1 MITILKTAVET
12 NETTEVEE
20 IEKGCW
26 VLLKDPTDAEIER
39 VAEEGN
45 FTADFLKAALDKE
58 ESSRIEIEGKEI
70 LIILD
75 IPVINFVEKYKEKS
89 VQYITLPLGIIL
101 NDSIIVTVCLS
112 DNKTVEDFATSKVK
126 SFFTYKKSRFIL
138 QMLLRG
144 SNYYLKY
151 LKQIDKTSQII
162 ENSLHKSM
170 KNKELIQL
178 LSLEK
183 SLVYF
188 STSLKANEAVLEKMM
203 KLKFL
208 KQYPEDEE
216 LLEDA
221 IIENKQAIEMANI
234 YSNILSGTMDAFAS
248 IINNNLNMV
257 MKILTSITIVMA
269 VPTIIAAFFGMNVL
283 VPFGNFRF
291 GFLIVVLITGAIT
304 GVVTYIL
311 AKKNMF

>member
-1 MITILKTAVET
+1 MISILKTDLQT
-12 NETTEVEE
+12 NETRGIDV

-26 VLLKDPTDAEIER
+26 IVLRNPSDAEIER
-39 VAEEGN
+39 VANEGKL
-45 FTADFLKAALDKE
+45 TADFLRAALDRE

-75 IPVINFVEKYKEKS
+75 IPVINFVEKAKEKS
-89 VQYITLPLGIIL
+89 VQYVTLPLGIVL
-101 NDSIIVTVCLS
+101 NDDIIVTVCLA
-112 DNKTVEDFATSKVK
+112 DNKIIDDFTAGRIK
-126 SFFTYKKSRFIL
+126 SFFTFKKIRFIL
-138 QMLLRG
+138 QILLRV
-144 SNYYLKY
+144 SSYYLKY

-162 ENSLHKSM
+162 ENTLHKSM

-188 STSLKANEAVLEKMM
+188 STSLKANESLLEKML

-208 KQYPEDEE
+208 KQYPEDED

-221 IIENKQAIEMANI
+221 VIENKQAIEMANI
-234 YSNILSGTMDAFAS
+234 YSNILTGTMDAFAS

-257 MKILTSITIVMA
+257 MKILTSITIVMS
-269 VPTIIAAFFGMNVL
+269 VPTIIGAFFGMNVP
-283 VPFGNFRF
+283 VPMGEFRY
-291 GFLIVVLITGAIT
+291 GFLIIILITGVIA

-311 AKKNMF
+311 ARKNMF

>member
-12 NETTEVEE
+12 NETIEVEE

-26 VLLKDPTDAEIER
+26 VLLKDPTDAEVER

-126 SFFTYKKSRFIL
+126 SFFTFKKSRFIL

-208 KQYPEDEE
+208 KQYPEDED

-257 MKILTSITIVMA
+257 MKILTSITIVMS
-269 VPTIIAAFFGMNVL
+269 VPTIIAAFFGMNVK
-283 VPFGNFRF
+283 VPFGEFRF
-291 GFLIVVLITGAIT
+291 GFLAVVLITGAIT

>member
-1 MITILKTAVET
+1 MISILKTVVET
-12 NETTEVEE
+12 NETIELEK

-45 FTADFLKAALDKE
+45 FTADFLRAALDRE

-101 NDSIIVTVCLS
+101 NDDIIVTVCLS

-126 SFFTYKKSRFIL
+126 SFFTFKKSRFIL

-257 MKILTSITIVMA
+257 MKILTSITIVMS
-269 VPTIIAAFFGMNVL
+269 VPTIIGSFFGMNVL

-304 GVVTYIL
+304 GVVTYVL

>member
-1 MITILKTAVET
+1 MIYIFKTDLET
-12 NETTEVEE
+12 NETKEVEV
-20 IEKGCW
+20 IGKGCW
-26 VLLKDPTDAEIER
+26 VILEGPTDTEIER
-39 VAEEGN
+39 VAEEGK
-45 FTADFLKAALDKE
+45 FTADFLRAALDKE
-58 ESSRIEIEGKEI
+58 ESSRIEIEGSEI

-75 IPVINFVEKYKEKS
+75 IPVINYIEKIKEKS

-101 NDSIIVTVCLS
+101 NDNIIVTVCLVE
-112 DNKTVEDFATSKVK
+112 NKSVEDFVTSKIK

-138 QMLLRG
+138 QLLLSV

-151 LKQIDKTSQII
+151 LKQIDKTCQII
-162 ENSLHKSM
+162 ENSLHRSM
-170 KNKELIQL
+170 KNKELFQL

-188 STSLKANEAVLEKMM
+188 STSLKANEALLEKML

-208 KQYPEDEE
+208 KQYPEDED

-257 MKILTSITIVMA
+257 MKILTSITIVMS
-269 VPTIIAAFFGMNVL
+269 VPTIIGSFFGMNVM
-283 VPFGNFRF
+283 VPFGGFRF
-291 GFLIVVLITGAIT
+291 GFLTVVLITGAIT
-304 GVVTYIL
+304 GVVAYIL

>member
-1 MITILKTAVET
+1 MISILKTVDET
-12 NETTEVEE
+12 NETVEVEK

-26 VLLKDPTDAEIER
+26 VMLKDPTNAEIKR

-45 FTADFLKAALDKE
+45 FTEDFLRAALDKE
-58 ESSRIEIEGKEI
+58 ESSRIEIEGSEI

-101 NDSIIVTVCLS
+101 NDKIIVTVCLA
-112 DNKTVEDFATSKVK
+112 DNKAVEDFATSKIK

-138 QMLLRG
+138 QMLLRV

-178 LSLEK
+178 LSL
-183 SLVYF
+183 
-188 STSLKANEAVLEKMM
+188 
-203 KLKFL
+203 
-208 KQYPEDEE
+208 
-216 LLEDA
+216 
-221 IIENKQAIEMANI
+221 
-234 YSNILSGTMDAFAS
+234 
-248 IINNNLNMV
+248 
-257 MKILTSITIVMA
+257 
-269 VPTIIAAFFGMNVL
+269 
-283 VPFGNFRF
+283 
-291 GFLIVVLITGAIT
+291 
-304 GVVTYIL
+304 
-311 AKKNMF
+311 

>member
-1 MITILKTAVET
+1 MITILRTMVDS
-12 NETTEVEE
+12 NETIEVDK

-26 VLLKDPTDAEIER
+26 VLLKDPTNAEVER
-39 VAEEGN
+39 VVEEGN
-45 FTADFLKAALDKE
+45 FTEDFIRAALDKE
-58 ESSRIEIEGKEI
+58 ESSRIEIEGREI

-75 IPVINFVEKYKEKS
+75 IPVINYVEKVKEKS
-89 VQYITLPLGIIL
+89 VQYITIPLGIIL

-112 DNKTVEDFATSKVK
+112 DNKTVEDFALRKVK

-208 KQYPEDEE
+208 KQYPEDED
-216 LLEDA
+216 LLDDA

-257 MKILTSITIVMA
+257 MKILTSITIVMS
-269 VPTIIAAFFGMNVL
+269 VPTIIGSFFGMNVL

>member
-1 MITILKTAVET
+1 MISILKTVVET
-12 NETTEVEE
+12 NETIELEK

-45 FTADFLKAALDKE
+45 FTADFLRAALDKE

-101 NDSIIVTVCLS
+101 NDNIIVTVCLS

-126 SFFTYKKSRFIL
+126 SFFTFKKSRFIL

-257 MKILTSITIVMA
+257 MKILTSITIVMS
-269 VPTIIAAFFGMNVL
+269 VPTIIGSFFGMNVL

-304 GVVTYIL
+304 GVVTYVL

>member
-1 MITILKTAVET
+1 MISILKTVVET
-12 NETTEVEE
+12 NETIELEK

-45 FTADFLKAALDKE
+45 FTADFLRAALDRE

-101 NDSIIVTVCLS
+101 NDDIIVTVCLS

-126 SFFTYKKSRFIL
+126 SFFTFKKSRFIL

-304 GVVTYIL
+304 GVVTYVL

>member
-12 NETTEVEE
+12 NETIEVKE
-20 IEKGCW
+20 IEKSCW
-26 VLLKDPTDAEIER
+26 VLLKDPTDAEVKR

-45 FTADFLKAALDKE
+45 FTEDFIRAALDKE

-101 NDSIIVTVCLS
+101 NDNIIVTVCLS

-257 MKILTSITIVMA
+257 MKILTSITIVMS
-269 VPTIIAAFFGMNVL
+269 VPTIIGSFFGMNVL

-291 GFLIVVLITGAIT
+291 GFLAVVLITGAIT

>member
-1 MITILKTAVET
+1 MISILKTVVET
-12 NETTEVEE
+12 NETIELEK

-45 FTADFLKAALDKE
+45 FTADFLRAALDRE

-101 NDSIIVTVCLS
+101 NDDIIVTVCLS

-126 SFFTYKKSRFIL
+126 SFFTFKKSRFIL

-203 KLKFL
+203 KLFL
-208 KQYPEDEE
+208 SRHQ
-216 LLEDA
+216 
-221 IIENKQAIEMANI
+221 
-234 YSNILSGTMDAFAS
+234 
-248 IINNNLNMV
+248 
-257 MKILTSITIVMA
+257 
-269 VPTIIAAFFGMNVL
+269 
-283 VPFGNFRF
+283 
-291 GFLIVVLITGAIT
+291 
-304 GVVTYIL
+304 
-311 AKKNMF
+311 